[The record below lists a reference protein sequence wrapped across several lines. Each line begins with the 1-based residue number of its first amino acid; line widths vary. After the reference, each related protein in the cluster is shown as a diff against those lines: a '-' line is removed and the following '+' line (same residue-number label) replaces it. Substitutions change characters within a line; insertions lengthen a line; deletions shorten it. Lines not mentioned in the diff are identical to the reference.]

1 MFSNGDGGSGGGG
14 KRDRDDKGEAADD
27 VPSTKKKKEGGRSLK
42 RDPLQPSSS
51 DQGEQDRADA
61 SGKLASMGFELNAH
75 TEELLRKHDNDL
87 DTVVAELL
95 AMQERRNCQD
105 EAVMEEEEL
114 SSDGMQALG
123 DEDEDLRRALALSAA
138 QVECDVQVYI
148 LACLHIVCEF
158 E

>member
-1 MFSNGDGGSGGGG
+1 MGNVFSGGDGGSGGGG
-14 KRDRDDKGEAADD
+14 KRDRDDKGKAADD
-27 VPSTKKKKEGGRSLK
+27 VQNSKKKKVC
-42 RDPLQPSSS
+42 
-51 DQGEQDRADA
+51 DQGERERGDA
-61 SGKLASMGFELNAH
+61 SEKLASMGFELNAH
-75 TEELLRKHDNDL
+75 TEELLRKHDNNL

-95 AMQERRNCQD
+95 AMQERRKGQD
-105 EAVMEEEEL
+105 EAVMEEKEL
-114 SSDGMQALG
+114 SSDGMQASG